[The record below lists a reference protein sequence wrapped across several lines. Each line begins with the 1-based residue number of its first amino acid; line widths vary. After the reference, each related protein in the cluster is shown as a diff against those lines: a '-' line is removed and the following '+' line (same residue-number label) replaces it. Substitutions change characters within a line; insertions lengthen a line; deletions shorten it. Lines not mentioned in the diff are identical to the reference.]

1 MSRRSLKVPN
11 KHLIF
16 KDLSLR
22 GLWVTRWLEHADH
35 ADIYAVLHPLAL
47 MIMDGRLH
55 TAVDAV
61 VPMREFKQAIA
72 RAQESGRAGKVIL
85 DFTNV

>member
-1 MSRRSLKVPN
+1 M
-11 KHLIF
+11 
-16 KDLSLR
+16 
-22 GLWVTRWLEHADH
+22 
-35 ADIYAVLHPLAL
+35 LHPLAL